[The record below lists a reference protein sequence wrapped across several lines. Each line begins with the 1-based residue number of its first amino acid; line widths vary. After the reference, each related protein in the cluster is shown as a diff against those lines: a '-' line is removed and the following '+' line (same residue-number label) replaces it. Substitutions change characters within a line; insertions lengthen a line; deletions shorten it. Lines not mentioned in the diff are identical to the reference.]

1 MAWAKFWDIM
11 FADFVWLGQ
20 NNCVFFFLHYFH
32 KIKLLYFIIKKKELY

>member
-20 NNCVFFFLHYFH
+20 NNSVIFFFLHYFH
-32 KIKLLYFIIKKKELY
+32 KIKMLYFIIKKK